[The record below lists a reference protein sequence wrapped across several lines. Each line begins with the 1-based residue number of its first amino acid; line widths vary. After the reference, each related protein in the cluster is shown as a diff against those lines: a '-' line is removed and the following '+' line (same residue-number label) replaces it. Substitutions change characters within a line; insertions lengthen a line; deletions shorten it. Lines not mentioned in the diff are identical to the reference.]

1 MALFTHGS
9 LVALQFL
16 AILLTAA
23 GWGYWLFRCFDHRRA
38 RRPEVALLCGIA
50 GLCGCWLF
58 LQDLVYLGL
67 RLAWSA
73 WIAAAIALLGVGGI
87 WRWIAAGRAGNV
99 GGWRPW
105 LAPASVVFFVFGF
118 QVCGV
123 VYHGP
128 HDYYGYASQDQ
139 VNYVQIAE
147 FLIEKPYTT
156 ERSEVGLHPWLVKGI
171 DSKGGR
177 IGQSVANGYVA
188 VVTGTDA
195 KAAYGSVSVFFVAL
209 MAVSVLA
216 LLRCLG
222 VGRVMA
228 WLGGLWA
235 GALPAVTQVHLDGF
249 FSQTS
254 TLFILPAAALA
265 VHVARRNYHLSLVV
279 VPLLLAFLLSAYSEI
294 YVIGLALVL
303 ALTLVTFELRWPQKL
318 TLVLTSLAIPPL
330 VLAPY
335 FRNCFRFLIGQYQAA
350 AVDSAA
356 LTVWVPH
363 AGTWRGWSQ
372 TFLVAPG
379 HNAGLVRAQILA
391 GFVIL
396 ALILL
401 GVFSRR
407 LGRRAQLAV
416 MAGVPAAV
424 LAVLL
429 SADPFPKYAFGK
441 LTVCFAPLGVV
452 LAVLGVCRLS
462 LAWSHRLCRTPT
474 LSALLR
480 PKTLARWGGY
490 GGVGLLLVLA
500 AWASA
505 TKLHVVLANGAG
517 LSTMNPPAAQVLYRE
532 LEAHPERLYLL
543 TESHFIL
550 NAWLCY
556 HARHASVY
564 SAVEQIGDCF
574 MSPDA
579 FAFRH
584 RPAHPGPIWE
594 VRGWSMRPREEK
606 P

>member
-1 MALFTHGS
+1 
-9 LVALQFL
+9 
-16 AILLTAA
+16 
-23 GWGYWLFRCFDHRRA
+23 
-38 RRPEVALLCGIA
+38 
-50 GLCGCWLF
+50 LF
-58 LQDLVYLGL
+58 LQELVYLGL

-87 WRWIAAGRAGNV
+87 GRWIAAGRRGNI
-99 GGWRPW
+99 GCWRPW
-105 LAPASVVFFVFGF
+105 LTPASIVLLVFGF
-118 QVCGV
+118 QACGV

-128 HDYYGYASQDQ
+128 HDYYGNASQDQ

-147 FLIEKPYTT
+147 FLIEKPYRT
-156 ERSEVGLHPWLVKGI
+156 ERSDVGLHPWLVKGI

-195 KAAYGSVSVFFVAL
+195 KAAYGSVSVFFVVL
-209 MAVSVLA
+209 MAVSVLT
-216 LLRCLG
+216 LLRGLG
-222 VGRVMA
+222 VGRGMA

-235 GALPAVTQVHLDGF
+235 GVLPAVTQVHLDGF

-254 TLFILPAAALA
+254 TLFILPAAAFA
-265 VHVARRNYHLSLVV
+265 VHVARRNYRLSLVV

-294 YVIGLALVL
+294 YVIGLAFVL
-303 ALTLVTFELRWPQKL
+303 ALTLVTWGLRWQQRL
-318 TLVLTSLAIPPL
+318 TLVFASLAIPPL

-335 FRNCFRFLIGQYQAA
+335 FSNCIRFLVGQYQGMVA
-350 AVDSAA
+350 DSAI

-379 HNAGLVRAQILA
+379 HNAGLVRGQILA
-391 GFVIL
+391 GFVVL
-396 ALILL
+396 ALILF
-401 GVFSRR
+401 GVCSNRLARR
-407 LGRRAQLAV
+407 VQLAV
-416 MAGVPAAV
+416 MAGVPASV
-424 LAVLL
+424 LAILL
-429 SADPFPKYAFGK
+429 SIDPFPKYAFGK

-462 LAWSHRLCRTPT
+462 LAWSHLSFRTRAS
-474 LSALLR
+474 SALVR
-480 PKTLARWGGY
+480 PKALARWGGY
-490 GGVGLLLVLA
+490 GCVGLLLVLA
-500 AWASA
+500 TWASA
-505 TKLHVVLANGAG
+505 TKLSVVLANGAG
-517 LSTMNPPAAQVLYRE
+517 LPTMNPPAARTLYRE

-543 TESHFIL
+543 RERHFIL

-556 HARHASVY
+556 HARHALVY
-564 SAVEQIGDCF
+564 SDVEQIGDCF

-584 RPAHPGPIWE
+584 MPAHPGPIWE
-594 VRGWSMRPREEK
+594 VRGWSVHPMEEN